1 MRLLYNKFRLIYR
14 LLNYV
19 TFSRVI
25 NFIGLQFAY
34 FFSRFGVQKL
44 GAFSPF
50 FISVETANYCNLHCP
65 ECPVGQR
72 TTVREDARLFQFAL
86 FQKLIDEQKKT
97 LFHVI
102 LYFQGEPLINKKL
115 PDFIDYAHKAG
126 VYTSISTNAQ
136 LLNKKNAKELVE
148 AGLDKIIISLDGTTQ
163 EVYEQYRIGGKLQK
177 ALDGIE
183 ALNAAKRDLNSPT
196 PMIEMQFIVLKSN
209 ENQMDEMKVLAKKLQ
224 VDRLVF
230 KTAQLYD
237 FENGHPLLTTKD
249 KYARYKYLPDG
260 KLQIKN
266 KLPNHCWRLWNG
278 AVVNAFGE
286 VLPCCYD
293 KGSDYGYGAIDQ
305 QTFLSAWHSES
316 GSDFRDSVLL
326 NRKQYEMCRN
336 CTGK

>member
-1 MRLLYNKFRLIYR
+1 MNL
-14 LLNYV
+14 V
-19 TFSRVI
+19 
-25 NFIGLQFAY
+25 GLQISY
-34 FFSRFGVQKL
+34 FLSRFGFQKL
-44 GAFSPF
+44 RFLSPF
-50 FISVETANYCNLHCP
+50 FLSVETANYCNLHCP

-72 TTVREDARLFQFAL
+72 TTVREDARLFQFEL
-86 FQKLIDEQKKT
+86 FQKLIDEQKRT

-115 PDFIDYAHKAG
+115 PDFINYAHKARI
-126 VYTSISTNAQ
+126 YTSISTNAQ
-136 LLNKKNAKELVE
+136 LLNKKNAKELIL
-148 AGLDKIIISLDGTTQ
+148 AGLDKIIVSVDGATQ
-163 EVYEQYRIGGKLQK
+163 EVYEQYRVGGKLQK
-177 ALDGIE
+177 VIEGVE
-183 ALNAAKRDLNSPT
+183 ALNELKRELNSPT
-196 PMIEMQFIVLKSN
+196 PMVEMQFIVLKTN
-209 ENQMDEMKVLAKKLQ
+209 ENQMDDMKRLARKLQ

-260 KLQIKN
+260 SLQIKN
-266 KLPNHCWRLWNG
+266 QLPNHCWRLWNG

-293 KGSDYGYGAIDQ
+293 KASDYSYGNVEKQ
-305 QTFLSAWHSES
+305 PFLSVWQGSS
-316 GSDFRDSVLL
+316 GRSFRDSVLA